1 MIFKAGLVNGGLMI
15 LEMIKSE
22 GLAHNSYFIGS
33 KGEAIV
39 IDPRRDC
46 DAYVDYSKKY
56 QMKITHIFETH
67 RNEDYVIGSRE
78 LSKRVK
84 AEIYHG
90 QNPGFNYGNLV
101 KEGQKFNIGSMELEI
116 IETPG
121 HTDESISIMVKDVDV
136 SDDPYMIFTG
146 DALFAGEVGR
156 TDLYGENKVEKNA
169 NKLYNSIFQKILLL
183 GDHVLV
189 FPAHGSGSV
198 CGKDIREGEFTTIG
212 YEKKT
217 NYMLQKSK
225 EDFIKTKL
233 NEKMVNAPYFEKME
247 EYNNGEAPILCR
259 LPYPSPVE
267 TQKLKKY
274 LGKFQ
279 VVDVR
284 MAASFAG
291 GHIPGTLNIWKHGLT
306 YFAGWML
313 NYEDP
318 IILVDENNE
327 HLDQIIRYLV
337 RIGYDHIFG
346 YLASGFTSW
355 ANSGEDI
362 ETVDTWSVHKLKDEE
377 DESIFLLDVREIGE
391 WEEGY
396 IEGANHIYVGYLKER
411 LNEVPKDKCIVVY
424 CDTGNRASIATSIL
438 KMNGYENVVN
448 VLGSIRAWKAAGYP
462 LIKPGN

>member
-1 MIFKAGLVNGGLMI
+1 MI
-15 LEMIKSE
+15 LEIIKSD
-22 GLAHNSYFIGS
+22 GLAHKSYFIGS
-33 KGEAIV
+33 KGEAAV

-46 DAYVDYSKKY
+46 DAYVDYSKKH

-67 RNEDYVIGSRE
+67 LNEDYVIGSRE
-78 LSKRVK
+78 LSKRVG

-90 QNPGFNYGNLV
+90 KNPDFTYGNLM
-101 KEGQKFNIGSMELEI
+101 KEGDKFGIGVIELEI

-121 HTDESISIMVKDVDV
+121 HTDESISIVLKDKEVTEDAYMV
-136 SDDPYMIFTG
+136 FTG

-156 TDLYGENKVEKNA
+156 TDLYSEDKVEENA
-169 NKLYNSIFQKILLL
+169 EKLYNSLFQKIMPL
-183 GDHVLV
+183 GDYVLV

-198 CGKDIREGEFTTIG
+198 CGKDIRESEFTTIG
-212 YEKKT
+212 YEKRT
-217 NYMLQKSK
+217 NYMLQKTK
-225 EDFIKTKL
+225 NEFIKTKL
-233 NEKMVNAPYFEKME
+233 TEKMVKAPYFEKME
-247 EYNNGEAPILCR
+247 EYNNGKVPILCR
-259 LPYPSPVE
+259 LPYAKPLTIKE
-267 TQKLKKY
+267 LKDNFDS
-274 LGKFQ
+274 FQ
-279 VVDVR
+279 IVDVR

-362 ETVDTWSVHKLKDEE
+362 ETVDTWSVHKLKDEK
-377 DESIFLLDVREIGE
+377 DKSIFLLDVREIGE

-396 IEGANHIYVGYLKER
+396 IEGSHHIYVGYLKER
-411 LNEVPKDKCIVVY
+411 INEVPKDKCIVVY

>member
-1 MIFKAGLVNGGLMI
+1 MI
-15 LEMIKSE
+15 LKIIKSE
-22 GLAHNSYFIGS
+22 GLAHKSYFIGS
-33 KGEAIV
+33 KGEAAV

-46 DAYVDYSKKY
+46 DKYVDYSKKN

-78 LSKRVK
+78 LSKRVN

-90 QNPGFNYGNLV
+90 KNSGFTYGNEV
-101 KEGQKFNIGSMELEI
+101 NEGDKFNIGSIELETI
-116 IETPG
+116 GTPG
-121 HTDESISIMVKDVDV
+121 HTDESISIILKDKDV

-146 DALFAGEVGR
+146 DVLFAGEVGR
-156 TDLYGENKVEKNA
+156 TDLYGDGKVEENA
-169 NKLYNSIFQKILLL
+169 NKLYNSLFKKILPL
-183 GDHVLV
+183 GDQALD

-198 CGKDIREGEFTTIG
+198 CGKDIRESEFTTIG

-217 NYMLQKSK
+217 NYMLKKSK
-225 EDFIKTKL
+225 EEFIIAKL
-233 NEKMVNAPYFEKME
+233 NEKMVKAPYFKKME

-259 LPYPSPVE
+259 LPYPYPLSKDE
-267 TQKLKKY
+267 LKKR
-274 LGKFQ
+274 LGKSQ
-279 VVDVR
+279 IVDVR

-318 IILVDENNE
+318 IIIVDDTNE
-327 HLDQIIRYLV
+327 HLNQIIRYLV
-337 RIGYDHIFG
+337 RIGYDNIYG

-355 ANSGEDI
+355 SNSGENID
-362 ETVDTWSVHKLKDEE
+362 TLDTWSVHKLKDNQT

-396 IEGANHIYVGYLKER
+396 IEGAHHIYVGNLKKH
-411 LNEVPKDKCIVVY
+411 LDEVPKDKYIVVY
-424 CDTGNRASIATSIL
+424 CDTGNRASIAASLL
-438 KMNGYENVVN
+438 KMNGYKNVAN
-448 VLGSIRAWKAAGYP
+448 VLGSIRAWNGAGYP
-462 LIKPGN
+462 LVKD